1 MMRMDRVGLVEN
13 DVFANS
19 LGMLADPIT
28 NVLRRL
34 RLIIIHT
41 AEFLKMPY
49 EYYERLQMPLQIIQ
63 TSYKR
68 LANEANVSQMLA
80 ELFSFVTYSQAL

>member
-1 MMRMDRVGLVEN
+1 MDRAGLVEN

-19 LGMLADPIT
+19 LRMLADPYKCLKKVAIDYHPH
-28 NVLRRL
+28 RRIL
-34 RLIIIHT
+34 EN
-41 AEFLKMPY
+41 AY
-49 EYYERLQMPLQIIQ
+49 EYYERLQMPLQIMR

-68 LANEANVSQMLA
+68 LANEANVSRMLA

>member
-1 MMRMDRVGLVEN
+1 MMRMDRAALIEN

-19 LGMLADPIT
+19 LRMLADPYKCLKKVAIDYHPHRRILE
-28 NVLRRL
+28 NALR
-34 RLIIIHT
+34 I
-41 AEFLKMPY
+41 
-49 EYYERLQMPLQIIQ
+49 LQMPLQIMR

-68 LANEANVSQMLA
+68 LANEAIVSRMRA